1 MLSLY
6 AFHYCRIVG
15 TFNHSDDMM
24 LFSYFFKF
32 QDGEQIKIRLVSI
45 YNVIKDWNPV
55 ARAVVDF
62 VVDTKTWDPE

>member
-1 MLSLY
+1 
-6 AFHYCRIVG
+6 
-15 TFNHSDDMM
+15 MM